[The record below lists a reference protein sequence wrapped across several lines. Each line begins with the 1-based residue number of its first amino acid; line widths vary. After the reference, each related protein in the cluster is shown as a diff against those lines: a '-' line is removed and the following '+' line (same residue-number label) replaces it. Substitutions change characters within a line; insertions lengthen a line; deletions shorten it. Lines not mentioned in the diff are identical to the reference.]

1 MLLDSFKCEQ
11 YSWPSYLYSIECSA
25 FPCDLFSCTHSML
38 YIEKNRSCTWD
49 LGSFWIMPLYGAD
62 HRRPIQEV
70 VRPFASLFNGTSSK
84 KMSYMSSCC
93 IYIFYQ
99 QICFEYRR
107 LLAASFC
114 KSWQTAW
121 LLCGVVSYFLAP
133 VPNVG
138 TKKGAWTSHIGP
150 SFRRRR
156 RILLLFFRRF
166 FNKRLN
172 RFVSEVGMSLGF
184 FS

>member
-1 MLLDSFKCEQ
+1 MWSLL
-11 YSWPSYLYSIECSA
+11 LYT
-25 FPCDLFSCTHSML
+25 FHVV
-38 YIEKNRSCTWD
+38 YWKNRSCTWD
-49 LGSFWIMPLYGAD
+49 LGTFWIMPLYGAD

-156 RILLLFFRRF
+156 RILLLFFDVFSTNDWIASFQRWEWALDF
-166 FNKRLN
+166 FPKL
-172 RFVSEVGMSLGF
+172 F
-184 FS
+184 FSKNISASNATRHVPASVKFL